1 MDVSQPRALC
11 RPCQKLARELS
22 ASARGRAGVC
32 CGNLRCS
39 HTLCISEILL
49 GGSQRAGTVPPCA
62 AGFPWRARQEL
73 QVRRLFWSV
82 FEALLR
88 AALPR
93 DAVGQCSNPGRAAV
107 GNRRVGHMLSAG
119 GTLMGVRLLNCSI
132 LPEVFEKKLL
142 KAVYTQ
148 LYQIYP
154 RELKSYVNT
163 RPCCSPAASCSL
175 SL

>member
-1 MDVSQPRALC
+1 
-11 RPCQKLARELS
+11 
-22 ASARGRAGVC
+22 
-32 CGNLRCS
+32 
-39 HTLCISEILL
+39 
-49 GGSQRAGTVPPCA
+49 
-62 AGFPWRARQEL
+62 
-73 QVRRLFWSV
+73 
-82 FEALLR
+82 
-88 AALPR
+88 
-93 DAVGQCSNPGRAAV
+93 
-107 GNRRVGHMLSAG
+107 MLSAG

-175 SL
+175 SLQHPPCSHGAGTTPMSRGAAGPHSECDSAMERARR